1 MSDDKKILV
10 WHFTDGLRL
19 RDGQPLEVGKTYT
32 HNGEVKIC
40 ESGYH
45 ASERL
50 IDALK
55 YAPGAQVSRVECWGS
70 VKTED
75 DKLVARNRKVLWTL
89 DATMIL
95 HEFACRVAEQ
105 TLAKIDNPDPRSL
118 AAIEAKRKWMRGE
131 ISDKELYAAQDAAW
145 YAALSAAQYAA
156 RDAAES
162 AARPTALSAAWSTAL
177 SVAESDFDKLLTQ
190 MVEDAHAKE
199 ATDD

>member
-1 MSDDKKILV
+1 MSDDKKILA
-10 WHFTDGLRL
+10 WHFTDGLKL
-19 RDGQPLEVGKTYT
+19 RDGQQLEVGKTYT
-32 HNGEVKIC
+32 HSGKVKIC

-70 VKTED
+70 VKTES
-75 DKLVARNRKVLWTL
+75 DKLVARNRTVLWTM

-95 HEFACRVAEQ
+95 HEFAYRVAEQ

-131 ISDKELYAAQDAAW
+131 ISDKELYVTRSAAESVALLAAWSVAESAAW
-145 YAALSAAQYAA
+145 YAVWLV
-156 RDAAES
+156 AES
-162 AARPTALSAAWSTAL
+162 AAL
-177 SVAESDFDKLLTQ
+177 SDFDKLLTQ
-190 MVEDAHAKE
+190 MVEEAHAKE
-199 ATDD
+199 DTR